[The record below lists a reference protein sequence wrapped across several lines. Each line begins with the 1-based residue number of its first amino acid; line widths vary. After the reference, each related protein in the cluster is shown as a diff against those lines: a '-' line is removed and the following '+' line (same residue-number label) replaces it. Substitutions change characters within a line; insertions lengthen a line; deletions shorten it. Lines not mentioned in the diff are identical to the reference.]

1 MIIFTTFKYQLINKF
16 KMKNTLLSAVLFLLS
31 ASLSAQA
38 TDGNTK
44 RIIETFVKSNIDTQ
58 VEPVDPL
65 NVSKVFTGNFYKIK
79 VGFIESGTG
88 ANSCGSDNYVSVNET
103 TVKMIEPIHMDIECP
118 ILMSLVKKDF
128 LLKDENAAALFEA
141 ALNVLY
147 PVEKAEMQ
155 NVKHLKKGGQWVFLR
170 GKFFDNYTAFIA
182 TSGPDGKVN
191 KIELVLSY
199 SVN

>member
-1 MIIFTTFKYQLINKF
+1 
-16 KMKNTLLSAVLFLLS
+16 MKNTLLSAALFLICVS
-31 ASLSAQA
+31 ISAQG
-38 TDGNTK
+38 TDGNTQK
-44 RIIETFVKSNIDTQ
+44 TIETFVKSNIETQ
-58 VEPVDPL
+58 VEPVDPET
-65 NVSKVFTGNFYKIK
+65 VGKVFNGTFYKIK

-128 LLKDENAAALFEA
+128 LFKDENAAALFEA
-141 ALNVLY
+141 ALNLLY
-147 PVEKAEMQ
+147 PVEKDEMQ
-155 NVKHLKKGGQWVFLR
+155 NVKHLKKDGQWVFLR

-182 TSGPDGKVN
+182 TTSPDGKVN

-199 SVN
+199 SAN